1 MRSTVDSRPFLVEIG
16 INRRGNIDQVAL
28 FRKRFHCSNIRSR
41 AQSSRNTFSRQNK
54 EPSRSPVAVPST
66 LEQTSVTMTT
76 KLLLATSLLVTFS
89 ASQLIVPIPRPLPP
103 KPTRPPPMSYRYR
116 IVSQSYVFAG
126 ETLAVSIYVEK
137 GSSKMMTDEEGNE
150 INPFPIDV
158 TLDVK
163 DGQSGQNLIST
174 VNRKVT
180 RRQCTTIFVK
190 LPESTPPGT
199 HGVSVRMTSQQG
211 AMRNFMTTFRVRP
224 TNRMIM
230 IQTDKPVYKP
240 GQTILGRVIVLTSSR
255 LTAAS
260 GKVTLQI
267 RNSKNALMTSFKNL
281 TLDTGVA
288 RFNFPLSSEPVLG
301 QYALC
306 ATLEGAIQKQE
317 KCFSVKVE
325 EYVLPKF
332 SCTISPKDDQF
343 SCINRRHTVCYTVS
357 AKYTYGQKVKGT
369 VSATATTGNTWRRC
383 RNEEREVVLDSIDGE
398 KTVCVHTCTRYYIT
412 CSGEINLEAN
422 VTDPTSGDEV
432 ACEGVTKIP
441 IRRNPYQIEIVKP
454 QFNAFY
460 PCQKTRYTVKTSIV
474 SGKPYGGARVK
485 FTCKALLKKGSKCGP
500 DEKEIYTTEVTT
512 NDDGRAPIE
521 FCAPCNALD
530 ISCTAK
536 AVGESSYISP
546 ARSGRS
552 VLIYSPGRVMV
563 RNSMKSLE
571 VGNEHVFDAYFTHSG
586 KTTAFILSKGT
597 VLRKLSCFPDSID
610 VNLTDISDEICD
622 AKRMP
627 RPLKYYC
634 SFQYNVTPAMI
645 PKVTIVVGQKKLSA
659 VNLNLPVTADSGN
672 QMTLEFSQ
680 NQVEPGENV
689 SLQIEAAPGSY
700 VGVVAVDQSVYL
712 QQAKNQLTAQQV
724 RAEAAGF
731 DSSPTY
737 LPRKT
742 FECGARRLWSCNC
755 RQYGCKRT
763 PSDDERST
771 STTPPLVPFF
781 PRRRFG
787 PSCPESDCY
796 RSVCTLIGKCEF
808 VSALSFYE
816 AAGLKVLSNL
826 NAKGSPKCARSKPP
840 LGLGHSCCPLVV
852 SGCGSLGRRSPRCA
866 LRVTQFQKVSKEDE
880 DADETTTELV
890 EVKRERV
897 NFPETW
903 IWKDIQLE
911 KNSRNHDLMLTAPD
925 TITSWIADGFALST
939 ENSISVSMPASLRV
953 FQPFFVSLT
962 LPYSVIRGEKLEVR
976 ATVFNYLDVNLTAFV
991 ELEVDSNEISIIESK
1006 ADMQKDSRRSLTI
1019 PAGEARSI
1027 DYFVVP
1033 LKVGYLP
1040 MKCTARSTKAA
1051 DAVVR
1056 PLLVEPEGVQKEYGL
1071 SSLICIEGT
1080 RNLPYYLIS
1089 CNVFLK
1095 ENAQNAEKVFNLT
1108 LPPAYVPDS
1117 ESAVVSVTTDY
1128 MGPTIEGLEN
1138 LLRLPHGCGEQNMIN
1153 FAPGVYITRYLT
1165 AVGKLDEKTKE
1176 KALNIMMKGYQ
1187 REMIFQRDDGS
1198 YSAFG
1203 NSDKCGSMW
1212 LTAFV
1217 VRTFSQAHGII
1228 DVDQTVQTE
1237 AIDWMKKKQSQD
1249 GSFPSVCRVI
1259 SKEMQGCSGGE
1270 CSLTAYVTLA
1280 LLEAGVP
1287 ASDPSIVNA
1296 LAFLNS
1302 TCLSNDCENNYAL
1315 AVISNVF
1322 CKAAHPRAD
1331 ELLNKLLSCATTE
1344 GDTMYY
1350 SKENNQF
1357 CYGHRL
1363 GMPCASRSCDVETS
1377 AYALLAFKCRGD
1389 VGNSSRIVRWLLEQ
1403 RNPSGGFRS
1412 TQDTVVALQA
1422 LSEYAAL
1429 SVANNDVKMNVR
1441 LTTDSEFS
1449 WSLTVDSSNSQ
1460 DLQTLNI
1467 PTLPS
1472 TLTARLAGVGC
1483 VLIQAGVKYNI
1494 PEPPEEAAFEV
1505 TAMATMNENK
1515 GKSCS
1520 YKIRVCN
1527 RWLLKKPSSSNMA
1540 LTDITLFSGFVPIN
1554 SDLKDL
1560 EKKGTCQIKRID
1572 KQDRRVR
1579 VYIDEVRQT
1588 ECCFELQMKRTVYV
1602 EDLQGVPVLS
1612 YNYYDPDQS
1621 GGTMLYPRE
1630 ECK

>member
-1 MRSTVDSRPFLVEIG
+1 
-16 INRRGNIDQVAL
+16 
-28 FRKRFHCSNIRSR
+28 
-41 AQSSRNTFSRQNK
+41 
-54 EPSRSPVAVPST
+54 
-66 LEQTSVTMTT
+66 MTT
-76 KLLLATSLLVTFS
+76 RLLLATFLLDAFS
-89 ASQLIVPIPRPLPP
+89 GASQLIRPVPLGPIVVPPLP
-103 KPTRPPPMSYRYR
+103 KAIAVIRPSLEDLLMPYRYS
-116 IVSQSYVFAG
+116 IVVQRDVFAG
-126 ETLAVSIYVEK
+126 ETLAVSIYVENFK
-137 GSSKMMTDEEGNE
+137 GSRHPF
-150 INPFPIDV
+150 NPFPIDV
-158 TLDVK
+158 TLNVI
-163 DGQSGQNLIST
+163 DGQSGQNLISA
-174 VNRKVT
+174 VNRKLT
-180 RRQCTTIFVK
+180 RRRCKTIFVE
-190 LPESTPPGT
+190 LPESTSPGT
-199 HGVSVRMTSQQG
+199 HGVSVRMTSKQG
-211 AMRNFMTTFRVRP
+211 AMRNFEEKFRVRP

-267 RNSKNALMTSFKNL
+267 RNPKNALMTSFKNL
-281 TLDTGVA
+281 TLNTGVA

-306 ATLEGAIQKQE
+306 ATLEGVIQKQE
-317 KCFSVKVE
+317 KCFSVKVD

-369 VSATATTGNTWRRC
+369 VSATATMGNIWRRC
-383 RNEEREVVLDSIDGE
+383 GNEEREVVLDSIDGE
-398 KTVCVHTCTRYYIT
+398 KTVCVRTCTRYGT
-412 CSGEINLEAN
+412 CYGEINLEAN

-441 IRRNPYQIEIVKP
+441 IRRSPYQIEIVKP

-460 PCQKTRYTVKTSIV
+460 PCQKTRYTVKTSFV

-485 FTCKALLKKGSKCGP
+485 FTCKALLKRESECGP
-500 DEKEIYTTEVTT
+500 DEKVIYTTEVTT
-512 NDDGRAPIE
+512 GDDGRAPIE

-530 ISCTAK
+530 ISCA
-536 AVGESSYISP
+536 AESVNESSRIS
-546 ARSGRS
+546 ANSGRS

-571 VGNEHVFDAYFTHSG
+571 VGNEHVFDAYFTQSG
-586 KTTAFILSKGT
+586 KATAFILSKGT
-597 VLRKLSCFPDSID
+597 VLEKLSCFPTLID
-610 VNLTDISDEICD
+610 INATDISDEICD

-627 RPLKYYC
+627 RPLKYHC
-634 SFQYNVTPAMI
+634 SFQYQVTSAMI
-645 PKVTIVVGQKKLSA
+645 PKVTIVIGQKKLSA
-659 VNLNLPVTADSGN
+659 VNLNLPVTADSGK
-672 QMTLEFSQ
+672 MTLEFSQ

-689 SLQIEAAPGSY
+689 SLHIEAAPGSY
-700 VGVVAVDQSVYL
+700 VGLVAVDQSVYL

-742 FECGARRLWSCNC
+742 FECGARRLWSCYC

-763 PSDDERST
+763 PSKDDENST
-771 STTPPLVPFF
+771 DISTFAASV
-781 PRRRFG
+781 RRRPG

-796 RSVCTLIGKCEF
+796 RSVCKLNGKCEF

-826 NAKGSPKCARSKPP
+826 KARGSPKCAKSKPP
-840 LGLGHSCCPLVV
+840 LGHSCCDFLWPRRFAIGLLNSAPRPLAAPGLFGQSQKES
-852 SGCGSLGRRSPRCA
+852 SGDA
-866 LRVTQFQKVSKEDE
+866 MDDE
-880 DADETTTELV
+880 DGAETTTELV
-890 EVKRERV
+890 EVKKERV

-925 TITSWIADGFALST
+925 TITSWIADGFALSA

-976 ATVFNYLDVNLTAFV
+976 ATVFNYLDINLTAFV

-1071 SSLICIEGT
+1071 SSLICIED
-1080 RNLPYYLIS
+1080 
-1089 CNVFLK
+1089 
-1095 ENAQNAEKVFNLT
+1095 NAQNAEKVFNLT

-1128 MGPTIEGLEN
+1128 MEPTIEGLEN
-1138 LLRLPHGCGEQNMIN
+1138 LLRLPYGCGEQNMIN

-1203 NSDKCGSMW
+1203 NSDRCGSMW

-1249 GSFPSVCRVI
+1249 GSFPSVCRVLH
-1259 SKEMQGCSGGE
+1259 KEMQGCSGGE

-1344 GDTMYY
+1344 GDTMYWKY

-1357 CYGHRL
+1357 CYGHRW

-1389 VGNSSRIVRWLLEQ
+1389 VGNSLRIVRWLLEQ

-1540 LTDITLFSGFVPIN
+1540 LTDITLFSGFVPID

-1579 VYIDEVRQT
+1579 VYIDEVRRT

-1630 ECK
+1630 DCKYN

>member
-1 MRSTVDSRPFLVEIG
+1 
-16 INRRGNIDQVAL
+16 
-28 FRKRFHCSNIRSR
+28 
-41 AQSSRNTFSRQNK
+41 
-54 EPSRSPVAVPST
+54 
-66 LEQTSVTMTT
+66 MTT
-76 KLLLATSLLVTFS
+76 RLLLATSLLVTFS
-89 ASQLIVPIPRPLPP
+89 ASQLIRPVLPRPGPIIPRPLPP
-103 KPTRPPPMSYRYR
+103 KPTRPLPEVPMSYQYR

-150 INPFPIDV
+150 IDPFPIDV

-199 HGVSVRMTSQQG
+199 HGVSVRMTSQQW

-260 GKVTLQI
+260 GKVTVQI
-267 RNSKNALMTSFKNL
+267 RNPKNALMTSFKNL

-325 EYVLPKF
+325 EYVLPTF

-369 VSATATTGNTWRRC
+369 VSATATTGNTWTRC

-398 KTVCVHTCTRYYIT
+398 KTVCVQTCTRYST
-412 CSGEINLEAN
+412 CYGEINLEAN

-441 IRRNPYQIEIVKP
+441 IRQNPYQIEIVKP

-485 FTCKALLKKGSKCGP
+485 FTCKALLKRGSKCGP
-500 DEKEIYTTEVTT
+500 DEKEIYMTEVTT
-512 NDDGRAPIE
+512 DDGGRAPIE

-530 ISCTAK
+530 ISCTAE

-586 KTTAFILSKGT
+586 KATAFILSKGT
-597 VLRKLSCFPDSID
+597 VLNKLSCFPTLID
-610 VNLTDISDEICD
+610 INATDISDEICD

-627 RPLKYYC
+627 RPLKYHC
-634 SFQYNVTPAMI
+634 SFRYQVTLAMI

-659 VNLNLPVTADSGN
+659 VNLNLPVTADSEN

-680 NQVEPGENV
+680 NEVKPGENV

-742 FECGARRLWSCNC
+742 FECGAKRLWSCYC

-763 PSDDERST
+763 PSTDDERST
-771 STTPPLVPFF
+771 SATPPLLPFF
-781 PRRRFG
+781 PRRRPG
-787 PSCPESDCY
+787 SSCPESDCY
-796 RSVCTLIGKCEF
+796 RSVCTLNGKCEF

-826 NAKGSPKCARSKPP
+826 KAKSSPKCAKSKPP
-840 LGLGHSCCPLVV
+840 LGHSCCDLPWWRRVAFTEEARLAPAPLAAPQIEA
-852 SGCGSLGRRSPRCA
+852 PRPISA
-866 LRVTQFQKVSKEDE
+866 DGGAA
-880 DADETTTELV
+880 DDETTTELV

-903 IWKDIQLE
+903 IWKDIQLD
-911 KNSRNHDLMLTAPD
+911 KDSTNHDLMLTAPD

-1006 ADMQKDSRRSLTI
+1006 ADMQKDFRRSLTI

-1040 MKCTARSTKAA
+1040 MKCTARSTQAA

-1071 SSLICIEGT
+1071 SSLICIED
-1080 RNLPYYLIS
+1080 
-1089 CNVFLK
+1089 
-1095 ENAQNAEKVFNLT
+1095 NAQNAEKVFNLT
-1108 LPPAYVPDS
+1108 LPPTYVPDS

-1138 LLRLPHGCGEQNMIN
+1138 LLRLPYGCGEQNMIN

-1203 NSDKCGSMW
+1203 NRDKCGSMW

-1249 GSFPSVCRVI
+1249 GSFPSVCRVLH
-1259 SKEMQGCSGGE
+1259 KEMQGCSGGE

-1287 ASDPSIVNA
+1287 ASDSSIVNA

-1344 GDTMYY
+1344 GDTMYWKY

-1357 CYGHRL
+1357 CYGHRW

-1389 VGNSSRIVRWLLEQ
+1389 VGNSLRIVRWLLEQ

-1429 SVANNDVKMNVR
+1429 SVANDDVKMNVR

-1540 LTDITLFSGFVPIN
+1540 LTDITLFSGFVPID